1 MGGVHIHF
9 SMREKSEK
17 KKHTHKKWYVNGMV
31 RIREQENK
39 TKTTLAQ
46 KKSDEEYK
54 TEPIHNY
61 NRNHSNTKN
70 G

>member
-1 MGGVHIHF
+1 
-9 SMREKSEK
+9 
-17 KKHTHKKWYVNGMV
+17 MV